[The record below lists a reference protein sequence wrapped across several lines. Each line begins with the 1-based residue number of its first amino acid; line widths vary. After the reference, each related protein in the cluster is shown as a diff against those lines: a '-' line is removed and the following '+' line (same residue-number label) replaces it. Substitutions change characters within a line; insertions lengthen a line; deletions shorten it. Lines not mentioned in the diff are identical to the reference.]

1 MLVSGKELL
10 EKANAG
16 NYAIGAFNF
25 TDMENLQG
33 IIEAAEELNAPVF
46 IQTTQGAIDFAGFEY
61 LADLGLGAAKRA
73 KVPVALHLDHGQK
86 YDYIMK
92 AIRLGW
98 TSIMMDAS
106 KYSLEENAKMVNEV
120 IKVAKP
126 LGITVEA
133 EIGIIGGKE
142 DDLEVD
148 KDIYTETS
156 DAVKYY
162 DLTGCDS
169 LAIAVGTA
177 HGLYKGEVK
186 IDFNRIK
193 EIKEALNIPLVLHGS
208 SGVPEEMVSRA
219 VSMGINKVNFDTELK
234 VANLKALTKFMD
246 ENPGV
251 YDVRKIYRPC
261 REAMKEVVKNKI
273 IACGAENKSWL

>member
-10 EKANAG
+10 EKANKG
-16 NYAIGAFNF
+16 NYAVGAFNY

-61 LADLGLGAAKRA
+61 LADLGLGAARRA

-86 YDYIMK
+86 YEYIMK

-106 KYSLEENAKMVNEV
+106 KYSIEENASKVNEI
-120 IKVAKP
+120 IKIASP

-142 DDLEVD
+142 DDLVVD

-156 DAVKYY
+156 DAIKYY
-162 DLTGCDS
+162 ELTKCDS

-186 IDFNRIK
+186 IDYDRIK

-208 SGVPEEMVSRA
+208 SGVPEEMVTRA

-234 VANLKALTKFMD
+234 VANLKALTKFMSD
-246 ENPGV
+246 NPGV
-251 YDVRKIYRPC
+251 YDVRKIYKPC

>member
-273 IACGAENKSWL
+273 IACGTENKSWL

>member
-10 EKANAG
+10 KRANEG

-61 LADLGLGAAKRA
+61 LADLGLGAARRA

-86 YDYIMK
+86 FDYMMK
-92 AIRLGW
+92 AIKLGW
-98 TSIMMDAS
+98 TSLMMDAS
-106 KYSLEENAKMVNEV
+106 RYSIDENISIVNEI
-120 IKVAKP
+120 IKLAEP
-126 LGITVEA
+126 LNISVEA
-133 EIGIIGGKE
+133 EIGVIGGKE
-142 DDLEVD
+142 DDLDVE
-148 KDIYTETS
+148 KDIYTEVS

-162 DLTGCDS
+162 ESTHCDS

-177 HGLYKGEVK
+177 HGIYKGEVK
-186 IDFNRIK
+186 IDFDRIR
-193 EIKEALNIPLVLHGS
+193 EIKQALNIPLVLHGS
-208 SGVPEEMVSRA
+208 SGVPEEMVTKA
-219 VSMGINKVNFDTELK
+219 VEMGINKVNFDTELK
-234 VANLKALTKFMD
+234 VANLKALTKFMT

-251 YDVRKIYRPC
+251 YDVRKMYKPC
-261 REAMKEVVKNKI
+261 REAMKDVVKHKI
-273 IACGAENKSWL
+273 VACGANNKSWL